1 MYILSQ
7 KGLLGLLMLLLE
19 EFLSFYLPCVYPSF
33 WLPWAK
39 VYPVLWYMMFQE
51 NTENSAV
58 GPYSW
63 LTLRMVKGSGLR
75 KCAFFN

>member
-51 NTENSAV
+51 NTENCC
-58 GPYSW
+58 
-63 LTLRMVKGSGLR
+63 GSLQLADPQNGERQWSEKVCL
-75 KCAFFN
+75 F